1 MPLARLLLEGMR
13 GIVKLDAMRAL
24 FLCAAFGAALALPS
38 AQRASAQEGGVPP
51 TAGET
56 VRPEAAPG
64 EKPKASQGAGAEAP
78 ADPVEDAAAS
88 DDRAERLD
96 ALFAQLKRERS
107 PEAAEAIAGQI
118 QAAWLESGSATVDLL
133 MLWAATA
140 SATSDTG
147 VAFDLLEQAMVLEP
161 DYAEA
166 YNARATA
173 NFLLSR
179 YGRSL
184 ADIEQ
189 TLIREPRHFGALMG
203 LGAILEQLD
212 RKEDAMDAYRRALA
226 VYPAM
231 REAQDALGRLANE
244 TSGQSL

>member
-1 MPLARLLLEGMR
+1 
-13 GIVKLDAMRAL
+13 MRAL
-24 FLCAAFGAALALPS
+24 FLCAVLGTALAF
-38 AQRASAQEGGVPP
+38 P
-51 TAGET
+51 TAERVNVQKGGALPETGEPQQPD
-56 VRPEAAPG
+56 VKLKAAEGLDAQAPAAPVD
-64 EKPKASQGAGAEAP
+64 STSDDP
-78 ADPVEDAAAS
+78 AD
-88 DDRAERLD
+88 RLD

-140 SATSDTG
+140 SATSDAG
-147 VAFDLLEQAMVLEP
+147 VAFDLLEQAMVLKP

-212 RKEDAMDAYRRALA
+212 RKDGAMDAYRRALA

-231 REAQDALGRLANE
+231 REAQEALGRLADE